1 MRIQQGPITLPVNA
15 ALGKYLRYKLSGG
28 VLALASSSEDEVG
41 TLVQD
46 VFATDLVGSILPRE
60 ESCVRLMV
68 ASKSIALFATV
79 YAAASGKISDSGT
92 LIRGMA
98 LEAAS
103 GDGSVIRV
111 LTNLASLTGNPARS
125 NLGTDLLAAH
135 YLRLTDMLTHA
146 TMVALGSAAGTPA
159 GDCGLTP
166 GTAGT
171 NSPLIKGEA
180 ASGNSKSDAFRFLY
194 PLPIDYVA
202 GGGVKIRI
210 RAMMTGNVQVAQTVV
225 AAAYLADGAGGVGS
239 NLVTTAAQ
247 TLTTAMADYDFVV
260 TPTGLVVG
268 NVLDILVTLVAND
281 TGGTANKLAQ
291 VGQVALVHDSQG

>member
-1 MRIQQGPITLPVNA
+1 MNVQDYPSLPTNA
-15 ALGKYLRYKLSGG
+15 ALDPYLRYKMTAGF
-28 VLALASSSEDEVG
+28 LALAGSSEDEVG
-41 TLVQD
+41 TLANR
-46 VFATDLVGSILPRE
+46 VFATDSVGTIIPRE
-60 ESCVRLMV
+60 KAGVRKAV
-68 ASKSIALFATV
+68 ASKSIAQYATV
-79 YAAASGKISDSGT
+79 YAAASGQISDSGT

-103 GDGSVIRV
+103 GAGSQIRV
-111 LTNLASLTGNPARS
+111 LWALASLTGNPARA
-125 NLGTDLLAAH
+125 NLGTDSLAVH

-202 GGGVKIRI
+202 GGSIKIRI
-210 RAMMTGNVQVAQTVV
+210 RANMTGNVNTAQTVV
-225 AAAYLADGAGGVGS
+225 AAAYLAGGDGTVGS

-247 TLTTAMADYDFVV
+247 TLTTSMVDYDFVV
-260 TPTGLVVG
+260 TPSGLVAG
-268 NVLDILVTLVAND
+268 NVLDVLVTLVAND
-281 TGGTANKLAQ
+281 TGGTSNKLAQ
-291 VGQVALVHDSQG
+291 VGQVAVLHDSQG